1 MIELAKVDNDAEKTM
16 YSMTDEIN
24 STDRVNEVSN
34 FTKPKMSRSQLE
46 QRSLLQLKDEA
57 ASALDV
63 EPKPSNDE
71 QRILTQDPSQPQ
83 HPQNDGNPSFEE
95 AAGMTLKQKT
105 FESNL
110 EPMVPQYNQQ
120 TLKGA
125 HK

>member
-1 MIELAKVDNDAEKTM
+1 
-16 YSMTDEIN
+16 MTDEMD
-24 STDRVNEVSN
+24 STDRGHSAN

-57 ASALDV
+57 ASALDM
-63 EPKPSNDE
+63 EPKPMNDE

-83 HPQNDGNPSFEE
+83 NPSNDANQNFDE

-110 EPMVPQYNQQ
+110 EPMAP
-120 TLKGA
+120 
-125 HK
+125 